1 MNIFKKIFSSSD
13 LRQKIII
20 TVLLLTLTRLL
31 AHIPIPGATLA
42 NLQEYFGQ
50 NQLFGLLNVFSGGTI
65 ENFSIILM
73 GVGPYINA
81 SIIMQLLTMI
91 VPSLENL
98 SKEGQQGRDKIN
110 QYTRY
115 LTVPLAFLQSY
126 GTIALLTQ
134 TGRITGLT
142 GLTLWIALITAT
154 AGCVLMMWLGELI
167 TEKGIGNGISL
178 IITIG
183 IIAGI
188 PSQIGS
194 NLALA
199 QVDSGKLLTFIILI
213 ILIAIEVALI
223 VFVNE
228 SQRNVPVTYAR
239 QVRGNKTYGG
249 SDTYLPLRV
258 TMAGVIPIIFAI
270 SIMVFPN
277 IIANFFGTAKTQ
289 WIANAALAIQN
300 IFQNELFYGIFYFA
314 MVAIFTFFYTGIVF
328 NPDRVSE
335 NMQKQ
340 GGFIPGVR
348 PGSQTA
354 KYLND
359 VVIRITVVGAL
370 FLGFIAVAP
379 LLLQTIL
386 GLSNLL
392 VTGTGLLIL
401 VSVTIETIKQIKS
414 NILMRSYDEDY

>member
-1 MNIFKKIFSSSD
+1 MSTLKKIFATPD
-13 LRQKIII
+13 LRNKIIF
-20 TVLLLTLTRLL
+20 TVVLLALTRVL
-31 AHIPIPGATLA
+31 AHIPIPGATLE
-42 NLQEYFGQ
+42 NLQEYFNQ

-91 VPSLENL
+91 IPSLEAL
-98 SKEGQQGRDKIN
+98 SKEGQQGRQKIST
-110 QYTRY
+110 YTRY

-134 TGRITGLT
+134 SGQITGLT
-142 GLTLWIALITAT
+142 GINLWIALITAT

-167 TEKGIGNGISL
+167 TENGIGNGISL
-178 IITIG
+178 LITIG

-188 PSQIGS
+188 PAQIGN

-199 QVDSGKLLTFIILI
+199 QVDSEKLIGFIILI
-213 ILIAIEVALI
+213 VLIVLEVALV

-228 SQRNVPVTYAR
+228 AQRNIPVTYAR
-239 QVRGNKTYGG
+239 QVRGNKQYGG

-258 TMAGVIPIIFAI
+258 IMAGVIPIIFAI

-277 IIANFFGTAKTQ
+277 VIANFFGHAQTE
-289 WIANAALAIQN
+289 WIASAALKIQE
-300 IFQNELFYGIFYFA
+300 IFTKDLFYGIFYFA
-314 MVAIFTFFYTGIVF
+314 MVIIFTFFYTSVIF
-328 NPDRVSE
+328 QPDQVAE

-348 PGSQTA
+348 PGSQTI
-354 KYLND
+354 KFLSD
-359 VVIRITVVGAL
+359 TVLRITVIGSM
-370 FLGFIAVAP
+370 FLAFIAVAP
-379 LLLQTIL
+379 LLLQYLL
-386 GLSNLL
+386 GTSNLL

-401 VSVTIETIKQIKS
+401 VSVTIETIKQVKS
-414 NILMRSYDEDY
+414 NILMRSYEEDY

>member
-1 MNIFKKIFSSSD
+1 MNTLKKIFASPD
-13 LRQKIII
+13 LRQKILF
-20 TVLLLTLTRLL
+20 TVLILTLTRVL
-31 AHIPIPGATLA
+31 AHIPIPGATLE
-42 NLQEYFGQ
+42 NLKEYFGQ

-91 VPSLENL
+91 IPSLEAL
-98 SKEGQQGRDKIN
+98 SKEGQQGRNKIN

-115 LTVPLAFLQSY
+115 LTIPLAFLQSY

-134 TGRITGLT
+134 QGQITGLT
-142 GLTLWIALITAT
+142 GVSLWIALITAT
-154 AGCVLMMWLGELI
+154 AGCVFMMWLGELI
-167 TEKGIGNGISL
+167 TENGIGNGISL

-183 IIAGI
+183 IIAAI
-188 PSQIGS
+188 PTQIGS
-194 NLALA
+194 SLALA
-199 QVDSGKLLTFIILI
+199 QVDSGKLISFLILIILI
-213 ILIAIEVALI
+213 ILEVALI
-223 VFVNE
+223 VFVSE
-228 SQRNVPVTYAR
+228 AQRNVPVTYAR

-249 SDTYLPLRV
+249 SDSYLPLRV

-277 IIANFFGTAKTQ
+277 IVANFFGNAQTE
-289 WIANAALAIQN
+289 WIANAALKIQEA
-300 IFQNELFYGIFYFA
+300 FQNELFYGIFYFV
-314 MVAIFTFFYTGIVF
+314 MVVIFTFFYTGIVF
-328 NPDRVSE
+328 DPEQVSE

-348 PGSQTA
+348 PGSQTT
-354 KYLND
+354 KFLND
-359 VVIRITVVGAL
+359 VTTRITVIGAL
-370 FLGFIAVAP
+370 FLAFIAVAP
-379 LLLQTIL
+379 LLLQYLLNTN
-386 GLSNLL
+386 NLL